1 MKQALNLPKKIYFKT
16 GSAPVALRELSDIYH
31 CNRALLITDPKL
43 YLAGVAAPVV
53 DQLRHQGIRVSTS
66 PLVRRSLMKTSG
78 VHCLS

>member
-43 YLAGVAAPVV
+43 YLAGVAAPGG
-53 DQLRHQGIRVSTS
+53 RPAASSGNSGGRV
-66 PLVRRSLMKTSG
+66 L
-78 VHCLS
+78 HHW

>member
-53 DQLRHQGIRVSTS
+53 DKLRHQGIRVASTS
-66 PLVRRSLMKTSG
+66 SLVRRSLMKTSG
-78 VHCLS
+78 VTA